1 MCIKS
6 KLIFYFLDE
15 DNNYEIFKKKIDVLL
30 DGKPFKA
37 NSIVILGTKYIFF
50 EFINDDHNILNMF
63 ILLFKFRILQLN
75 IPLNNIE
82 LCDLYK

>member
-1 MCIKS
+1 MCINR
-6 KLIFYFLDE
+6 KLVFYFLDE
-15 DNNYEIFKKKIDVLL
+15 DNNYEIFKKKIDLL
-30 DGKPFKA
+30 LEDKPFIAKC
-37 NSIVILGTKYIFF
+37 IDILGTKYIFF
-50 EFINDDHNILNMF
+50 EFTNDDHNILNMF